1 MFIARL
7 GAVCASALIVQ
18 PAQAD
23 GIERSC
29 TAYYAL
35 HLSTINNEQG
45 QWLYSIADVIGT
57 GQENSFTAR
66 RGCGLT
72 VPNRC
77 RQRASEAAM
86 QCMAAHA
93 KNPAQAPAECRSDGV
108 QNYSVGNLEQF
119 AQTKACD
126 FVRNRGKVNPGALP
140 KGYTVKLTIK
150 GKVYGDEGCGG
161 GNRRDT
167 SADLLPLTVSCT
179 Q

>member
-7 GAVCASALIVQ
+7 GAICTSALIAL

-57 GQENSFTAR
+57 GGESTFTAR
-66 RGCGLT
+66 RGCGMT

-86 QCMAAHA
+86 QCMQAHA

-108 QNYSVGNLEQF
+108 RNYSVTNLEQF
-119 AQTKACD
+119 AQAKACD
-126 FVRNRGKVNPGALP
+126 FVRKGSKVNPGGLP
-140 KGYTVKLTIK
+140 QGYTVKLTVK

-161 GNRRDT
+161 GDRRET
-167 SADLLPLTVSCT
+167 SADLLPLTVSCS